1 MDPGEGRREGG
12 SAALRGEGGA
22 GDGDWKQH
30 LQEAINRVPTPDAQ
44 RALDFARLRLGGQLE
59 VTKDQL
65 NEQYNRAIA
74 KQGRLPHVLL
84 HFVLRH
90 CNGGEFTHPDLLAS
104 YIRGLLEFSR
114 DPPLTGDEVRE
125 KVIQYFEK
133 RVLPHLKSVENDSV
147 NQLDTMQKVINF
159 SVLDLLDQDPRK
171 PHWDDIYELYQEDF
185 SAATGRNDPTLCELG
200 NRLDRFCRGFITID
214 AILSSCSFGVFFR
227 MPSWL
232 ADFDYDI
239 IQRSPSVQAE
249 LYALGYWSFDMIE
262 GPETSLICGYNIG
275 EPPPEAAEHADS
287 KEKRDLVDDM
297 SREYHS
303 CAHVSQE
310 RQTKFASVGGARGID
325 DDVPLVHGDSA
336 NISEAPEDDQT
347 LSRVLE
353 GMTLSIVADDEF
365 RREAVQGRPR
375 CGAGMEK
382 YDAGLAAIVAAQQAR
397 DAGDVSEARMK
408 FVEGIVR
415 ISKVALLQ
423 ACGSAAAC
431 A

>member
-1 MDPGEGRREGG
+1 VDPGEGRREGG

-104 YIRGLLEFSR
+104 YIRGLLETSR
-114 DPPLTGDEVRE
+114 FPPLTGDEVRE

-171 PHWDDIYELYQEDF
+171 HWDDIYELYQEDF

-239 IQRSPSVQAE
+239 IQRRPSVQAE

-303 CAHVSQE
+303 CTHGLIQPAPARLASTQVTAEEVAAAKLAEEQAAAKKTGGDEHAGGGDTHTYTHTHTPSSSRQGNKLVDRQAAEQLGVHQRHVCSC
-310 RQTKFASVGGARGID
+310 VCARGRAKSIR
-325 DDVPLVHGDSA
+325 PGFGAVHD
-336 NISEAPEDDQT
+336 
-347 LSRVLE
+347 LCV
-353 GMTLSIVADDEF
+353 
-365 RREAVQGRPR
+365 
-375 CGAGMEK
+375 
-382 YDAGLAAIVAAQQAR
+382 
-397 DAGDVSEARMK
+397 
-408 FVEGIVR
+408 
-415 ISKVALLQ
+415 
-423 ACGSAAAC
+423 C

>member
-1 MDPGEGRREGG
+1 
-12 SAALRGEGGA
+12 
-22 GDGDWKQH
+22 
-30 LQEAINRVPTPDAQ
+30 
-44 RALDFARLRLGGQLE
+44 
-59 VTKDQL
+59 
-65 NEQYNRAIA
+65 
-74 KQGRLPHVLL
+74 
-84 HFVLRH
+84 
-90 CNGGEFTHPDLLAS
+90 
-104 YIRGLLEFSR
+104 
-114 DPPLTGDEVRE
+114 VRE

-171 PHWDDIYELYQEDF
+171 HWDDIYELYQEDF

-200 NRLDRFCRGFITID
+200 NRLDQFCRGFITID

-353 GMTLSIVADDEF
+353 GMTLSIVSDDEF
-365 RREAVQGRPR
+365 RREAVQAAWEA
-375 CGAGMEK
+375 GASMTHKHAE
-382 YDAGLAAIVAAQQAR
+382 VAWKEQY
-397 DAGDVSEARMK
+397 
-408 FVEGIVR
+408 
-415 ISKVALLQ
+415 SKPKVPNVVMRSCKPNVALQ
-423 ACGSAAAC
+423 CSAWLLLLDALLSRRAR
-431 A
+431 AHTHTHTHSQPLMRFALASGGARGQGARGRRRQRAVHSSHVDGARANVDVDV